1 MKISLI
7 IPCYNEEQALYPL
20 YEALQAAMQ
29 QLQEYSFELL
39 FIDDGS
45 SDGTLDVLK
54 LLAQKDER
62 ITYLSFSRNFGKEA
76 AMYAGF
82 CNSTGDYAA
91 IMDADMQDPPDL
103 LPQMLEII
111 QSGYDSVAT
120 RRVSRKGEPVMRS
133 FFAKMFYKIMNRIS
147 ESDIVD
153 GARDFRLM
161 KRSMVDSII
170 AMSEYNRFS
179 KGIFGWIG
187 FKTYWLPYENRERV
201 AGQTKW
207 NFWKLFRY
215 SLDGIINFS
224 QIPLS
229 LASWTGIGFTFF
241 SFIMIIFVIVRKL
254 IWGDDVAGWPSLVCV
269 ITFLGGLQL
278 LCLGIIGQYLS
289 KTYLETKGRPHYIV
303 RESNRESARRIN

>member
-153 GARDFRLM
+153 EARDFRLM

>member
-103 LPQMLEII
+103 LPRFFRYLLTNALWHQSNIVKWHIFQAFFQDARQLLLSPMLSYTQPGQPI
-111 QSGYDSVAT
+111 GWKAWVYLWML
-120 RRVSRKGEPVMRS
+120 RRNLSLLCYV
-133 FFAKMFYKIMNRIS
+133 MFYIKKLR
-147 ESDIVD
+147 
-153 GARDFRLM
+153 RKRRLQ
-161 KRSMVDSII
+161 
-170 AMSEYNRFS
+170 N
-179 KGIFGWIG
+179 
-187 FKTYWLPYENRERV
+187 
-201 AGQTKW
+201 
-207 NFWKLFRY
+207 
-215 SLDGIINFS
+215 
-224 QIPLS
+224 
-229 LASWTGIGFTFF
+229 
-241 SFIMIIFVIVRKL
+241 
-254 IWGDDVAGWPSLVCV
+254 
-269 ITFLGGLQL
+269 GGEQ
-278 LCLGIIGQYLS
+278 
-289 KTYLETKGRPHYIV
+289 
-303 RESNRESARRIN
+303 